1 MSMVTIVM
9 SAYNGEKY
17 IREQIDSIL
26 ASTYQDFDIFITDDV
41 SKDSTLSILKEYEA
55 KHPDKIRVC
64 QNEKNLGY
72 ILNFLTGICRT
83 TSEYIMLCDQ
93 DDVWKPDKIE
103 KTLVRL
109 KKMEA
114 RYGKNIPNA
123 VFSDAVVVDQ
133 NLTTINPSFF
143 ESGHLNP
150 QNTDLSHILMEN
162 KLIGCTV
169 MINSA
174 LRKILLEHDLPKKA
188 KLHDW
193 WIALIAAA
201 FGKISFINEGLLLY
215 RQHSS
220 NAVGDTGFSAYF
232 KNRITTLKKQKEAL
246 LVLQHQAGEFLELYG
261 SMMSDDK
268 KNIIQQFAHLN
279 EMNCIKR
286 RLVIIREGYLKSG
299 VVRNIG
305 LMFII

>member
-232 KNRITTLKKQKEAL
+232 KNRRKLFSYYSTRQESFWNYT
-246 LVLQHQAGEFLELYG
+246 VL
-261 SMMSDDK
+261 
-268 KNIIQQFAHLN
+268 
-279 EMNCIKR
+279 
-286 RLVIIREGYLKSG
+286 
-299 VVRNIG
+299 
-305 LMFII
+305 